1 MKFEEAY
8 YWFTVFLNRCSTCFS
23 DDLDGGSE
31 KFYKPKRFIKTL
43 DEKEQWCGIGRR
55 ELT

>member
-1 MKFEEAY
+1 MKYEEAY